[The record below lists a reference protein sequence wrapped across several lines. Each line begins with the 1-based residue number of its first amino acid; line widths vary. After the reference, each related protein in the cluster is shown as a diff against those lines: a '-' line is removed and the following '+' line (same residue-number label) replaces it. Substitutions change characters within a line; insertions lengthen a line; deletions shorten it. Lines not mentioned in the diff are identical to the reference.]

1 MKYNVVVLLV
11 YLVYLLFF
19 SLITLILFLVDK
31 SFAKKKE
38 DHKRIKEKTLLFFC
52 SIGGGIGGYF
62 GRILAHHKT
71 HKLYFS
77 LIINLT
83 VLLQL
88 LILGAMITLAVTSS
102 INIG

>member
-1 MKYNVVVLLV
+1 MNYHTIVLLV
-11 YLVYLLFF
+11 YLAYLLFF
-19 SLITLILFLVDK
+19 SLITFTLFLIDK
-31 SFAKKKE
+31 SFAKKE
-38 DHKRIKEKTLLFFC
+38 GHKRIKEKTLLFFC

-83 VLLQL
+83 VLLL
-88 LILGAMITLAVTSS
+88 FKYENKISECRKFKKCRG
-102 INIG
+102 

>member
-11 YLVYLLFF
+11 YLAYLLFF

-31 SFAKKKE
+31 SFAKKE
-38 DHKRIKEKTLLFFC
+38 GHKRIKEKTLLFFC

-88 LILGAMITLAVTSS
+88 LILGAMITLAVTNS

>member
-1 MKYNVVVLLV
+1 MNYHTKVLFI
-11 YLVYLLFF
+11 YLGYLLFF
-19 SLITLILFLVDK
+19 SIITLIMFLVDK
-31 SFAKKKE
+31 SFAKKE
-38 DHKRIKEKTLLFFC
+38 GHKRIKEKTLLFFC

-62 GRILAHHKT
+62 GRILARHKT

-88 LILGAMITLAVTSS
+88 LILGAMITFVVTS
-102 INIG
+102 NLNLG

>member
-1 MKYNVVVLLV
+1 MKYNVIVLIV
-11 YLVYLLFF
+11 YLAYLLFF
-19 SLITLILFLVDK
+19 SLITFILFLVDK
-31 SFAKKKE
+31 NFAKKE

-88 LILGAMITLAVTSS
+88 LILGAMITLVVTNS

>member
-1 MKYNVVVLLV
+1 MNYHTIVLLI
-11 YLVYLLFF
+11 YLAYLILF
-19 SLITLILFLVDK
+19 SLITIILFLVDK
-31 SFAKKKE
+31 SFAKKE
-38 DHKRIKEKTLLFFC
+38 GHKRIKEKTLLFFC

-83 VLLQL
+83 VFLQL
-88 LILGAMITLAVTSS
+88 LILGAMITFAITS
-102 INIG
+102 NLNMG

>member
-1 MKYNVVVLLV
+1 MKYHTIVLLV
-11 YLVYLLFF
+11 YLLYSLFF
-19 SLITLILFLVDK
+19 SIISLILFLIDK
-31 SFAKKKE
+31 NFSKKE
-38 DHKRIKEKTLLFFC
+38 GHKRIKEKTLLFFC

-77 LIINLT
+77 FIINFT

-88 LILGAMITLAVTSS
+88 LILGAMITFIVINNLA
-102 INIG
+102 I